1 MNAGHS
7 LKKSHFFV
15 IFLDKL
21 YKKKSLF
28 EELSEEYAFILWE
41 ETVVSKN
48 KLGLLLIYQLQWEF
62 TEKKN
67 Y

>member
-15 IFLDKL
+15 IFLDII
-21 YKKKSLF
+21 KKK
-28 EELSEEYAFILWE
+28 FIRGVKRGICFYSFGRNL
-41 ETVVSKN
+41 VSKN

-67 Y
+67 IK